1 MDHNTNSLDST
12 STSVST
18 GIVNSSISS
27 GSAAPSVSGSSKQS
41 PVIIDARGPRF
52 GAVIT
57 TIVLAIALATN
68 NVWVIVAQAIIFAIG
83 AIKGPQFTP
92 YAFIFK
98 NLVKPRLKKSGA
110 SEDVR
115 PPQFAQTVGLLFALT
130 AVAGSFADIDVL
142 FTVAVAF
149 ALGAAF
155 LNAAFNFCLGCEIYL
170 LLLRA
175 RSK

>member
-1 MDHNTNSLDST
+1 MVQDTNALSQKLNT
-12 STSVST
+12 
-18 GIVNSSISS
+18 
-27 GSAAPSVSGSSKQS
+27 KQS
-41 PVIIDARGPRF
+41 PTIIDARGPRF

-57 TIVLAIALATN
+57 SIVLATALATN
-68 NVWVIVAQAIIFAIG
+68 NVWVIVAQAVVFAIG

-98 NLVKPRLKKSGA
+98 NLVKPRLKKAGA
-110 SEDVR
+110 TEDVR

-130 AVAGSFADIDVL
+130 AAAGSFAGLDAV
-142 FTVAVAF
+142 FTIAVAI
-149 ALGAAF
+149 ALAAAF

>member
-1 MDHNTNSLDST
+1 MIQDTNTLKAT
-12 STSVST
+12 
-18 GIVNSSISS
+18 
-27 GSAAPSVSGSSKQS
+27 

-57 TIVLAIALATN
+57 SIVLATALATN
-68 NVWVIVAQAIIFAIG
+68 NVWVIVAQAIVFAIG
-83 AIKGPQFTP
+83 AFKGPQFTP
-92 YAFIFK
+92 YAFVFK
-98 NLVKPRLKKSGA
+98 KFVKPRLKKAGA
-110 SEDVR
+110 TEDVR

-130 AVAGSFADIDVL
+130 AAVGSFAGLDAV
-142 FTVAVAF
+142 FTIAVAF
-149 ALGAAF
+149 ALAAAF

>member
-1 MDHNTNSLDST
+1 MVQDTNALSQKLNT
-12 STSVST
+12 
-18 GIVNSSISS
+18 
-27 GSAAPSVSGSSKQS
+27 KQS
-41 PVIIDARGPRF
+41 PTIIDARGPRF

-57 TIVLAIALATN
+57 SIVLATALATN
-68 NVWVIVAQAIIFAIG
+68 NVWVIVAQAVVFAIG

-110 SEDVR
+110 TEDVR

-130 AVAGSFADIDVL
+130 AAAGSFAGLDAV
-142 FTVAVAF
+142 FTIAVAF
-149 ALGAAF
+149 ALAAAF

>member
-1 MDHNTNSLDST
+1 MTQVSQTTKST
-12 STSVST
+12 T
-18 GIVNSSISS
+18 
-27 GSAAPSVSGSSKQS
+27 
-41 PVIIDARGPRF
+41 IIDARGPRF

-57 TIVLAIALATN
+57 TAVLATALATN
-68 NVWVIVAQAIIFAIG
+68 NVWVIVAQAIVFAIG

-92 YAFIFK
+92 YAFIYK
-98 NLVKPRLKKSGA
+98 TLVKPRLKSVFV

-115 PPQFAQTVGLLFALT
+115 PPQFAQTVGLLCALT
-130 AVAGSFADIDVL
+130 AIGGALYGVNAIL
-142 FTVAVAF
+142 TIAVAF